1 MLDEF
6 AKLGAISV
14 LVFGTFNSFNCK
26 FVRSIISYT
35 CLETVRRHVLVEIFF
50 LFAFIYNICQLHFV
64 GLMIIMIINW
74 LQMFDYTL

>member
-1 MLDEF
+1 VLDEF

-35 CLETVRRHVLVEIFF
+35 CL
-50 LFAFIYNICQLHFV
+50 
-64 GLMIIMIINW
+64 
-74 LQMFDYTL
+74 

>member
-50 LFAFIYNICQLHFV
+50 FICFYLQYLSIAFRR
-64 GLMIIMIINW
+64 
-74 LQMFDYTL
+74 FDDNNDYKLVTNV